1 MKIAEIIQCLEAIA
15 PSALQEDYDNSG
27 LLLGNPQD
35 EVSKALLCLDS
46 TEAVVDEA
54 IAQGCELIIAHHPL
68 IFKGIKRLNGNN
80 YVEKTLLKAIRH
92 GIAIYACHTNLD
104 NVHHMGVNSMIAER
118 LGLRNTK
125 VLRPMQQ
132 SLMKLVAFVPHAHTE
147 AVLTAAFGAG
157 AGGIGNYDECS
168 FILEGRGTFRPGLG
182 TNPFI
187 GEHGVR
193 HIENEARVEWILPR
207 YNLSAVMH
215 AIRQAHPYEEIA
227 YDLYAME
234 QANQDLGSGLV
245 GELET
250 ALSTEGFL
258 TLLKDRMELKQLRFT
273 QNGGAAIKKVAVCGG
288 SGSFLIKDARAVA
301 DAYVTADVKY
311 HEFFDAEDRLL
322 LCDIGHY
329 ESEKYTIELFRRIL
343 SEKFPNFATIF
354 ARTDTNPVNYY

>member
-15 PSALQEDYDNSG
+15 PPALQEDYDNSG

-54 IAQGCELIIAHHPL
+54 IAQGCDIIIAHHPL

-80 YVEKTLLKAIRH
+80 YVEKTLIKAIRH
-92 GIAIYACHTNLD
+92 GIALYACHTNLD

-118 LGLRNTK
+118 LGLRQTR
-125 VLRPMQQ
+125 VLRPMQH
-132 SLMKLVAFVPHAHTE
+132 SLVKLVVYVPHAHTE
-147 AVLTAAFGAG
+147 AVLTAAFAAG
-157 AGGIGNYDECS
+157 AGSIGKYDECS
-168 FILEGRGTFRPGLG
+168 FILEGSGTFRPGVG

-187 GEHGVR
+187 GEHGQR
-193 HIENEARVEWILPR
+193 HTESEARVEWIVPR
-207 YNLSAVMH
+207 YNLSAVMQ
-215 AIRQAHPYEEIA
+215 AIRQAHPYEEVA
-227 YDLYAME
+227 YDVYAVAQE
-234 QANQDLGSGLV
+234 NKNLGSGLV

-250 ALSTEGFL
+250 ALSPEGFL
-258 TLLKDRMELKQLRFT
+258 SLLKERMELTQVRFT
-273 QNGGAAIKKVAVCGG
+273 QNGGSAIKKVAVCGG
-288 SGSFLIKDARAVA
+288 SGSFLIKDARAAA